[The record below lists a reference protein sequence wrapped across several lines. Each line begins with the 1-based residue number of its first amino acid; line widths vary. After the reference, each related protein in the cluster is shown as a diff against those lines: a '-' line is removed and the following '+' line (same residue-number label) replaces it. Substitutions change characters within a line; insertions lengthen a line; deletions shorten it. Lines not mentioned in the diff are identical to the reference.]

1 MVDQGF
7 SMAKKKKKSFY
18 IVDDDP
24 VVIEAMKVLLKG
36 QGHSVTTSTKSAG
49 IITDITKKRPDC
61 VISDLMM
68 PEVDGLQLC
77 KQVRDHKNLKK
88 TKFIVVSAKAYEFDH
103 KRSYTFGAHG
113 FIRKPVN
120 PETFIDRINRIL
132 DDRIDMKFWGV
143 RGTLPVSGDKSL
155 KYGGNTSCMTLEFPR
170 EQFFIF
176 DCGSGIKNLGDSLV
190 AQKRKDIHAKI
201 FISHPHWDHINAIPF
216 FSPLYM
222 QGNDFEVLG
231 ANQSDITMRE
241 MVSAQMDGVY
251 FPITFSQFA
260 ARVYFHDLEE
270 EELKVSDIK
279 VKTKLLNHPGK
290 CLGYRIEYN
299 GRSICYITDNE
310 MYVETSEFYD
320 PHYEKRLAEFV
331 HGTDALITDTTY
343 TDEEYMTKEGWGHSC
358 ISKVVNLADVA
369 EVKNLYLFHHDP
381 DQTDNDI
388 DIKLDIAQGMLKK
401 RKSKTKCL
409 APMEGESFRI

>member
-1 MVDQGF
+1 MDVPLF
-7 SMAKKKKKSFY
+7 W
-18 IVDDDP
+18 
-24 VVIEAMKVLLKG
+24 VVVAIILLAVVG
-36 QGHSVTTSTKSAG
+36 
-49 IITDITKKRPDC
+49 
-61 VISDLMM
+61 LM
-68 PEVDGLQLC
+68 
-77 KQVRDHKNLKK
+77 
-88 TKFIVVSAKAYEFDH
+88 S
-103 KRSYTFGAHG
+103 
-113 FIRKPVN
+113 
-120 PETFIDRINRIL
+120 
-132 DDRIDMKFWGV
+132 
-143 RGTLPVSGDKSL
+143 
-155 KYGGNTSCMTLEFPR
+155 
-170 EQFFIF
+170 
-176 DCGSGIKNLGDSLV
+176 
-190 AQKRKDIHAKI
+190 
-201 FISHPHWDHINAIPF
+201 
-216 FSPLYM
+216 
-222 QGNDFEVLG
+222 
-231 ANQSDITMRE
+231 
-241 MVSAQMDGVY
+241 
-251 FPITFSQFA
+251 
-260 ARVYFHDLEE
+260 EE

-279 VKTKLLNHPGK
+279 VKTKLLSHPGK